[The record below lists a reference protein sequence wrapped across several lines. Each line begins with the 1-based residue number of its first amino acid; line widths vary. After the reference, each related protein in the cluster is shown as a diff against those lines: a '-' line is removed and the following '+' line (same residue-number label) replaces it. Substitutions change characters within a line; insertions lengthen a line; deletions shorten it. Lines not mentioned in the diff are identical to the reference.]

1 MSEKPKVLVFPCGT
15 EIGLT
20 IWDSLRHMNE
30 IELWGASSADDHGRF
45 VYKNYIGGV
54 PMVDSPDFVPYLS
67 LVCEINEIDYIYPAH
82 DDVIVALA
90 GFSMAWKPI
99 TPDYGVCRVCRSK
112 AKTYRL
118 FPEISPIQWT
128 YERGENLAI
137 RWFCKPD
144 KGQGS
149 KGCYIIEADE
159 IGRVDMVKYTIVE
172 YLPGPEFT
180 VDCFTDRH
188 GVLRFCEGRN
198 RTRIKNGI
206 AVRTKRVVN
215 PEFRRLADIIGSR
228 LKMRGQWF
236 FQVKEDSKG
245 ELKLLEIAPRPAGSS
260 ILWTAHGV
268 YLPKLTVLDRMGLD
282 VEIDF
287 VEDSVEM
294 DRALG
299 HRFWYERK
307 AV

>member
-1 MSEKPKVLVFPCGT
+1 MKKPKILVFPCGT

-45 VYKNYIGGV
+45 VYKNYIGGLL
-54 PMVDSPDFVPYLS
+54 MVGSPGF
-67 LVCEINEIDYIYPAH
+67 LVEMAIICDLHKIDYIYPAH
-82 DDVIVALA
+82 DDVATALSGA
-90 GFSMAWKPI
+90 NMRATLIAPP
-99 TPDYGVCRVCRSK
+99 PDVCKVCRSK
-112 AKTYRL
+112 RDTYNL

-149 KGCYIIEADE
+149 NGCYIIEADE
-159 IGRVDMVKYTIVE
+159 IGRVDMKRYTIAE

-198 RTRIKNGI
+198 RTRIKNGV

-215 PEFRRLADIIGSR
+215 PEFRRLAEIIGSR

-268 YLPKLTVLDRMGLD
+268 YLPKLTVLDCMGLD